1 MSYETIKSEVA
12 DKVATITLNRPNNMN
27 SFNPLMCDELLD
39 AFNKADENDNVRVVI
54 VTGAGKAFCAG
65 SDLSGDPFDYSK
77 TNIFAHRDTGG
88 QVSLR
93 IYDMKKP
100 VIGAINGAAVGVGI
114 TMTLPMDIRVISEKA
129 KIGFVFASRG
139 IINEGCS
146 GWFLPRLVG
155 AGKAVEWVATGRIIS
170 GAEVLDSGLAT
181 YMVPPEEVYAKA
193 LVIAHE
199 IVNNTAPVSVAM
211 ARQLMWKMLGESHPM
226 ASHKLESMTLQ
237 WIGTSPDAL
246 EGVKSFLEKRP
257 PNYSMKPSKEM
268 PPYYPWW
275 DAKGFPKML

>member
-12 DKVATITLNRPNNMN
+12 DRVATITLNRPNNMN

-39 AFNKADENDNVRVVI
+39 AFNKADEDDNVRAVI

-170 GAEVLDSGLAT
+170 GAEVLESGLAT
-181 YMVPPEEVYAKA
+181 YMTPVEEVYAKA
-193 LVIAHE
+193 LVIARE
-199 IVNNTAPVSVAM
+199 IVNNTAPVSVAL
-211 ARQLMWKMLGESHPM
+211 ARQLMWKMLGEPHPM
-226 ASHKLESMTLQ
+226 ASHKIESMTLQ
-237 WIGTSPDAL
+237 WIGTSQDAM
-246 EGVKSFLEKRP
+246 EGVKSFLEKRE
-257 PNYSMKPSKEM
+257 PNYKMKPSAEM

-275 DAKGFPKML
+275 EAKGFPKML